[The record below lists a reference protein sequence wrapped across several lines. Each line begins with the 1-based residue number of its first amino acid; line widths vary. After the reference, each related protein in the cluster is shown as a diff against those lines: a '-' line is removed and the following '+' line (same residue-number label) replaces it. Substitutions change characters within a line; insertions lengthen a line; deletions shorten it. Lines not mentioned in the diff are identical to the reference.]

1 MNFKNKVV
9 LVTGA
14 QQGIG
19 ESMAISF
26 AKVGADVA
34 INWHDNEEKS
44 NSVAK
49 SVSQFGNKVLL
60 TKGDVS
66 VVSDARSIVDETV
79 SSFGGIDILINNA
92 GMFPRVPFLD
102 MEEEDWDFVLDIN
115 LKGTFFCS
123 QAAARAMVKSNSSGC
138 IINLASQAISGN
150 SPLCTHYCS
159 SKSGIVGLTRSAA
172 LELADKNIRVN
183 AVAPGLTDTAQPRYG
198 MTEKQISERADSS
211 PLGRIVRPE
220 EIADMA
226 LFLCSDH
233 ASMVTG
239 QVYHVNGGTYLP

>member
-34 INWHDNEEKS
+34 INWHDNEEKA

-115 LKGTFFCS
+115 LKGTFFCR
-123 QAAARAMVKSNSSGC
+123 QAAARAMVK
-138 IINLASQAISGN
+138 
-150 SPLCTHYCS
+150 
-159 SKSGIVGLTRSAA
+159 R
-172 LELADKNIRVN
+172 
-183 AVAPGLTDTAQPRYG
+183 
-198 MTEKQISERADSS
+198 
-211 PLGRIVRPE
+211 
-220 EIADMA
+220 
-226 LFLCSDH
+226 
-233 ASMVTG
+233 
-239 QVYHVNGGTYLP
+239 